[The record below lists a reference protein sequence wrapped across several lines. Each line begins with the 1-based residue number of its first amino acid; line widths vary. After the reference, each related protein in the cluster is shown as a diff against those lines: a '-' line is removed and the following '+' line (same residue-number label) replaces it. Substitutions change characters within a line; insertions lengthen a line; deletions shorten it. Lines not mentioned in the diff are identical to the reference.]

1 MALRVAQVQLP
12 SRYRADSRGLNADEE
27 ASATAVLIR
36 ELCFQK
42 GTPENDENHRLSG
55 TAEKLRLQ
63 LTEHTSSKDTFRHG
77 RGFEKVLEILGADDL
92 RRGGLQG
99 ATALIRN
106 LLRLLSEALKQHP
119 GNERYFHGRLDGWSS
134 LQYSLQNAMWTESPR
149 SEGSAEDAASLY
161 SILIA
166 FALGKREFDIAA
178 ANIDAFQSIEI
189 PHGIS
194 IVLRLL
200 LSSSDLPSTS
210 KSAASI
216 LKLVTDLVQIS
227 TRNTILLWQTGV
239 LSDILRAALSPNTP
253 STLKPQVES
262 LFLSLGRFGLDG
274 LDDVALLFNRA
285 ADSESAKE
293 SLLTL
298 LRSSKQPAFIQ
309 FDLWPCGHSSIEV
322 PTLRAFP
329 PATGYSL
336 AAWVRF
342 DEFDKD
348 SHTTLF
354 GAFDLYKTC
363 FILLYL
369 EKDSRQLILQTSI
382 RASNPSVRFKS
393 TRFETSTWYH
403 VALVQRRNASD
414 LSQSVALLF
423 VNGLFAEQRKCNYP
437 ETPAVPEETPSPGR
451 PKPVQSF
458 FGTPRNVAMNPVPNA
473 VKTRW
478 SLANAHLYQT
488 PLSDEFVAVHYR
500 LGPRYR
506 GNLQDCLGPLLT
518 YQASAEL
525 NRHNETMHPEKND
538 KSDIINAT
546 EGRGSDVVPESR
558 LILAICP
565 TSVINFNAVDNKARD
580 LKQELDNKA
589 LAKYQQ
595 LTQHA
600 RAVALNT
607 AVPGLNE
614 AVSRSYGTGV
624 IFGDPVVVV
633 PRPLDDAS
641 WRLAGSLPVLL
652 RLLETANTKNAFL
665 RAVEIFF
672 ECVKDSWRISEAMEK
687 GQGFG
692 VLAMVIRERL
702 LGFETGSSS
711 SASTRN
717 PAPMMSFEDRQ
728 TLPPELLALI
738 LEFVGYDRENPE
750 KSMLVNPMAYRV
762 LLVDF
767 DTWRRCSFETQTLY
781 YSQFTHFVV
790 SNRNIAFNQKRLS
803 RMRVVKRLI
812 EALKNEDIGEDTA
825 KLMMISLRALLDTGL
840 SSLFRDIAMLVAY
853 GLHDDRAMPA
863 ATTRSV
869 ARTVS
874 ILGKVS
880 SWPRSARSSRPT
892 TPSGFV
898 PPQPKTGLSRYELS
912 VLVLRLLAETL
923 DDERS
928 NSSIKRFC
936 GAVPNRWLLHLF
948 AENDV
953 RVIELTLRIICK
965 AMSALGSL
973 FKTPFIDKNGGFITL
988 KYRLKPFWRSK
999 AVWTLIFAIF
1009 FGRSFPLAWL
1019 EAEFSAL
1026 NLVEMLSVDS
1036 TLTIQH
1042 PEMLPT
1048 IFAMLEAGLRKVAQ
1062 DESPDDAD
1070 SKLLKDVIQFLG
1082 EVYNRSPAFREFAGS
1097 SRYLQEI
1104 LFVLFPLLVGSDR
1117 LSAETELQAEALSFK
1132 GEEVKMRPHSNS
1144 LGERPPSV
1152 RSMDMTGRKR
1162 TPSPMEPNRVEAPKR
1177 ISSFVLINNG
1187 DDRLSIPPSQF
1198 NAPMALKN
1206 AEPVKINVTNSL
1218 VESLLELAVT
1228 LFIDQVCD
1236 RDKYTGIGLF
1246 LKVPP
1251 AFREHQAYFESYV
1264 LVNALS
1270 QLGSHLRLNQRLLL
1284 ETKVLTN
1291 LARYTQHMAEAVS
1304 EGWFIDGAQPLLDF
1318 TGEILE
1324 HLQQPEIANVKSVRL
1339 CSQSTNSIR
1348 VVFLKATLWRLAE
1361 LDEDANEKH
1370 VGEFLNKMTYW
1381 QTILFSAENQETLF
1395 TKLICF
1401 LLYHKLVS
1409 KVESVRLAAARLWR
1423 MVLMQK
1429 PTETATML
1437 TNTMGPEQRH
1447 LSTGFM
1453 KLTNMDDEDF
1463 IAWVDVNRVVLDT
1476 VFHASLSRP
1485 WEDFVHAEN
1494 RSSEETTKNRLGK
1507 RREKLRQWALDETAA
1522 DDFINKYEVST
1533 NHWRANIHAQ
1543 ERVKLQRALQDHQE
1557 NVNHLHT
1564 AFAKLEKLLHQP
1576 CGLEPEIFTE
1586 SQPARWQLDETE
1598 AVNRMRMRIVPDT
1611 SEVKEAFLP
1620 KRSASRRLTNGRLAV
1635 NTQIT
1640 RVMSDDINSP
1650 LPSTPG
1656 VVPATP
1662 TQQTDGPSEQIEGQ
1676 RLRSDSASNSQL
1688 LEGGFEM
1695 VDDPKEDEDG
1705 LIEDKNRKV
1714 MTSLQRGDMVQ
1725 QLHNISRIVGL
1736 EACEGLVVVGQKC
1749 LYMQD
1754 NFFQRSDGE
1763 IVSVSQAPEDERDP
1777 YVQLISGKDVGSA
1790 RTKHSI
1796 GDQETRHWTWAEVLS
1811 VSKRRFLLRDV
1822 SIEVFFTDGRSYLL
1836 TCMSS
1841 KARDDLYSAIVT
1853 RAPHIHSTSAV
1864 PREDAWR
1871 LDTLRTP
1878 EDVPKNFGS
1887 KFGNLFNAG
1896 PTHAATRKW
1905 QRGEM
1910 SNFQYLMLVNTM
1922 AGRTFNDLTQY
1933 PVFPWVLSDYSSE
1946 ELDLDNP
1953 KSFRDFSK
1961 PMGCQTA
1968 AREAEYKDR
1977 FKQLQD
1983 MEVPPF
1989 HFGTH
1994 YSSAMIVSSFLIR
2007 LQPFVQS
2014 YLLLQGGAFDHA
2026 DRLFDSIER
2035 AWQSASRDTMSD
2047 VRELT
2052 PEFFYL
2058 PEFLTNINKYD
2069 FGKKQ
2074 VSGEAVNDVYLPKWA
2089 KGDPHIFIAKHREAL
2104 ESQYVSDHLNEW
2116 IDLVFGFR
2124 QRGEAA
2130 IEATNVFQHLSYGG
2144 AKDLDKI
2151 EDQVERLATIGI
2163 IHSFGQTPHQVFQ
2176 KVHAYREL
2184 EKQVEPK
2191 LDVLAETLTRLP
2203 DTIYDIH
2210 ERVANFDFITSPTQS
2225 SDNRLLA
2232 SGPCK
2237 LNLLPSCTRYMQWG
2251 FTDHSIRFFSK
2262 HSGRLLGLYENTH
2275 IGPITTAIFVDS
2287 KTLVTAGADCTVG
2300 VWNVAV
2306 GKDLVDISP
2315 LTHLFGHRTAVTV
2328 LAASR
2333 VFSTLLSASSDGQ
2346 VLIWGLN
2353 RQNCIRVLL
2362 PAGGPSIRAA
2372 RMSNVSGHIL
2382 LLRGPNALLYTL
2394 NGHLLVEQ
2402 KLCDRDDD
2410 EILCAAFYEGAGNEY
2425 LERELILT
2433 GHACGVTNVWAL
2445 TTLGDGSWY
2454 LQLVKRLQHADGNE
2468 IMARAPVGITSVLP
2482 AARAVYTGD
2491 EEGNVWQWETVLRH
2505 SSLSAR
2511 GR

>member
-1 MALRVAQVQLP
+1 MALRVAQAQ
-12 SRYRADSRGLNADEE
+12 SSTRYRANSRGLNADEE
-27 ASATAVLIR
+27 ASDVAGLIR
-36 ELCFQK
+36 KLCFQK
-42 GTPENDENHRLSG
+42 GTPENDENNHLSE

-63 LTEHTSSKDTFRHG
+63 LIEHTPFKDTFRRG
-77 RGFEKVLEILGADDL
+77 GGFERILETLTADDL
-92 RRGGLQG
+92 RRDGLHG
-99 ATALIRN
+99 ATSLIQSVVQ
-106 LLRLLSEALKQHP
+106 LLSEALNQHP
-119 GNERYFHGRLDGWSS
+119 GNARYFRGRLDGWTT
-134 LQYSLQNAMWTESPR
+134 LQHGFEKAMQTGEMSKTSTE
-149 SEGSAEDAASLY
+149 DIVSLY
-161 SILIA
+161 NILIA
-166 FALGKREFDIAA
+166 FALGKDEFDIAA
-178 ANIDAFQSIEI
+178 PQIGTIQN
-189 PHGIS
+189 PHGLS

-200 LSSSDLPSTS
+200 LHSLNSLIGQET
-210 KSAASI
+210 AELI
-216 LKLVTDLVQIS
+216 LNLIAELVQAS
-227 TRNTILLWQTGV
+227 TRNTVLLWQTGV
-239 LSDILRAALSPNTP
+239 LSDILKTALDPNTP
-253 STLKPQVES
+253 AVLRPQIEALV
-262 LFLSLGRFGLDG
+262 LLLGRFGLDG

-285 ADSESAKE
+285 TESDAAKG
-293 SLLTL
+293 SLLKL
-298 LRSSKQPAFIQ
+298 LRTSKQPAFIQ
-309 FDLWPCGHSSIEV
+309 FDLWPSGHSSIEV

-329 PATGYSL
+329 PANGYSL

-342 DEFDKD
+342 DEFDKE

-354 GAFDLYKTC
+354 GAFDPYKTC
-363 FILLYL
+363 FILMYL
-369 EKDSRQLILQTSI
+369 EKDSHQLILQTSI

-393 TRFETSTWYH
+393 TRFETSKWYH
-403 VALVQRRNASD
+403 VALVQRRNTSD
-414 LSQSVALLF
+414 PSQSVASLF
-423 VNGLFAEQRKCNYP
+423 INGLFAEQRKCNYP
-437 ETPAVPEETPSPGR
+437 ETPQASGEAASQNR
-451 PKPVQSF
+451 AKPVQAF
-458 FGTPRNVAMNPVPNA
+458 FGTPRNVAMNPVPHA

-478 SLANAHLYQT
+478 SLANAHLYQA

-500 LGPRYR
+500 LGTRYS

-538 KSDIINAT
+538 KSDIITAT

-565 TSVINFNAVDNKARD
+565 NSVINFSSVDSKARD
-580 LKQELDNKA
+580 IRQELDIKA

-600 RAVALNT
+600 RAIAINT

-614 AVSRSYGTGV
+614 AISRSYGTGV

-633 PRPLDDAS
+633 PQPLDDAS
-641 WRLAGSLPVLL
+641 WRLAGSLPLLL
-652 RLLETANTKNAFL
+652 RLLESANTKASFL
-665 RAVEIFF
+665 QAVEIFF

-692 VLAMVIRERL
+692 VLAMIIREK
-702 LGFETGSSS
+702 LGFESGSSS
-711 SASTRN
+711 TASPRR
-717 PAPMMSFEDRQ
+717 PASILSLEDRQ
-728 TLPPELLALI
+728 ALPSELLALV
-738 LEFVGYDRENPE
+738 LEFVGYDKTNPE
-750 KSMLVNPMAYRV
+750 MSMLVNPMAYRV
-762 LLVDF
+762 LLIDF
-767 DTWRRCSFETQTLY
+767 DTWRRCSLETQTLY
-781 YSQFTHFVV
+781 YSQFNDFIVG
-790 SNRNIAFNQKRLS
+790 NRNSAFNQKRLS

-812 EALKNEDIGEDTA
+812 EALKNEDISEDA
-825 KLMMISLRALLDTGL
+825 ARLMMTSLRGLLDTG
-840 SSLFRDIAMLVAY
+840 SASLCRDIAMLVAY

-869 ARTVS
+869 AKTAS
-874 ILGKVS
+874 ILHKVS
-880 SWPRSARSSRPT
+880 SWPRSARSPRFSISSGSIS
-892 TPSGFV
+892 TP
-898 PPQPKTGLSRYELS
+898 PRTGLSRYELS

-923 DDERS
+923 NDERS
-928 NSSIKRFC
+928 ASSIRRFC
-936 GAVPNRWLLHLF
+936 RAVPNRWLLHLF
-948 AENDV
+948 AESDI
-953 RVIELTLRIICK
+953 RIIELTLCIICK
-965 AMSALGSL
+965 AMSTLGSE
-973 FKTPFIDKNGGFITL
+973 FKSPFIDKNGGFITL

-999 AVWTLIFAIF
+999 SVWTLVFAIF
-1009 FGRSFPLAWL
+1009 FGRTFPLAWL
-1019 EAEFSAL
+1019 EAEFSAFH
-1026 NLVEMLSVDS
+1026 LVEMLSVDS
-1036 TLTIQH
+1036 SLTIKH

-1062 DESPDDAD
+1062 DETTDEAD
-1070 SKLLKDVIQFLG
+1070 SALLKNVIQFLG
-1082 EVYNRSPAFREFAGS
+1082 EVYNRSPIFREFAAN
-1097 SRYLQEI
+1097 SRYIQEI

-1117 LSAETELQAEALSFK
+1117 LSAQTELQSEALSFK

-1152 RSMDMTGRKR
+1152 RSLDMAAGKR
-1162 TPSPMEPNRVEAPKR
+1162 TPSPMAPNRVEAPKR
-1177 ISSFVLINNG
+1177 ISSFVLVNNG
-1187 DDRLSIPPSQF
+1187 ENHLTVPPTQF
-1198 NAPMALKN
+1198 NAPMAPKS
-1206 AEPVKINVTNSL
+1206 AEPVRINVTNSL

-1264 LVNALS
+1264 LVNSLS
-1270 QLGSHLRLNQRLLL
+1270 QLGGHLRLNQRLLL

-1291 LARYTQHMAEAVS
+1291 LARYSQHMAEAVS

-1318 TGEILE
+1318 TGEILD

-1361 LDEDANEKH
+1361 LDEDASEKQ
-1370 VGEFLNKMTYW
+1370 VGDFLNKMTYW

-1409 KVESVRLAAARLWR
+1409 KVSSVRLAAARLWR

-1453 KLTNMDDEDF
+1453 KLIAMDDEDF
-1463 IAWVDVNRVVLDT
+1463 IEWIDANRVVLDT
-1476 VFHASLSRP
+1476 VFHASLSKP
-1485 WEDFVHAEN
+1485 WEDFVNAEN
-1494 RSSEETTKNRLGK
+1494 RSSEETTKTRLNK
-1507 RREKLRQWALDETAA
+1507 RRERLRQWALDETAA
-1522 DDFINKYEVST
+1522 DDFVHKYEVST
-1533 NHWRANIHAQ
+1533 NHWRANVHAQ

-1576 CGLEPEIFTE
+1576 CGLEKDVYTE
-1586 SQPARWQLDETE
+1586 LQPARWQLDETE
-1598 AVNRMRMRIVPDT
+1598 AVNRMRMRIVPDS
-1611 SEVKEAFLP
+1611 SEIKEAFLP
-1620 KRSASRRLTNGRLAV
+1620 KRKASRRLTNGKLAV
-1635 NTQIT
+1635 NTQIAK
-1640 RVMSDDINSP
+1640 VMSDDINSP
-1650 LPSTPG
+1650 SPQTPG
-1656 VVPATP
+1656 VIPATP
-1662 TQQTDGPSEQIEGQ
+1662 IQGTDGSSDQSGGQ
-1676 RLRSDSASNSQL
+1676 RDRSDSTSNSQL

-1822 SIEVFFTDGRSYLL
+1822 SIELFFTDGRSYLL

-1841 KARDDLYSAIVT
+1841 KARDDLYTAIVN

-1864 PREDAWR
+1864 AKEDAWR

-1887 KFGNLFNAG
+1887 KFGSLFNAG
-1896 PTHAATRKW
+1896 PSHAATRKW

-1953 KSFRDFSK
+1953 KSFRDFSR

-1977 FKQLQD
+1977 FKQFAEMGD
-1983 MEVPPF
+1983 NPPF
-1989 HFGTH
+1989 HYGTH

-2026 DRLFDSIER
+2026 DRLFDSVER
-2035 AWQSASRDTMSD
+2035 AWLSASRDTMSD

-2058 PEFLTNINKYD
+2058 PEFLVNINKYE
-2069 FGKKQ
+2069 FGTKQ
-2074 VSGEAVNDVYLPKWA
+2074 VTGEAVNHVHLPKWA

-2116 IDLVFGFR
+2116 IDLVFGYK

-2130 IEATNVFQHLSYGG
+2130 MEATNVFQHLSYGG

-2151 EDQVERLATIGI
+2151 DDQVERLATIGI

-2176 KVHAYREL
+2176 KIHAYREL
-2184 EKQVEPK
+2184 EKQIEPK

-2203 DTIYDIH
+2203 DPISNIH
-2210 ERVANFDFITSPTQS
+2210 ERVADFNFITSSTQS

-2232 SGPCK
+2232 AGPCK
-2237 LNLLPSCTRYMQWG
+2237 LNLLPNCTRYMQWG

-2262 HSGRLLGLYENTH
+2262 NSGRLLGLYENTH
-2275 IGPITTAIFVDS
+2275 VGAITTAIFVDS
-2287 KTLVTAGADCTVG
+2287 KTLVTAGADCTIG
-2300 VWNVAV
+2300 VWNVV
-2306 GKDLVDISP
+2306 IGKDIVEIAP
-2315 LTHLFGHRTAVTV
+2315 TTHLFGHRTAVTV

-2333 VFSTLLSASSDGQ
+2333 VFSTLLSVSSDGQ

-2353 RQNCIRVLL
+2353 RSNCIRVLL
-2362 PAGGPSIRAA
+2362 PAGGTSIQAA

-2410 EILCAAFYEGAGNEY
+2410 EILSAAFYEGAGNEY
-2425 LERELILT
+2425 LERELIFT
-2433 GHACGVTNVWAL
+2433 GHALGVTNVWTL
-2445 TTLGDGSWY
+2445 TTLSDGSWY
-2454 LQLVKRLQHADGNE
+2454 MQLVKRLQNIDGSE
-2468 IMARAPVGITSVLP
+2468 GLGRAPAGITSVLP
-2482 AARAVYTGD
+2482 VAKAVYTGD
-2491 EEGNVWQWETVLRH
+2491 EDGNVWQWETVLRH
-2505 SSLSAR
+2505 SSLSTR